1 MAAREAWPESG
12 EGTQPGMTRSVF
24 GDLTIDVDDGTAGLL
39 RLDWSGKSNHRQPDT
54 VLAPFFADVTSRAV
68 SGQRALE
75 MHFEQLEFFN
85 SSTITAIIQY
95 VKELRDRKVKLTVSF
110 DARHR
115 WQKIFFDALCIFDK
129 GDGLFTIQSV
139 ANTGAG
145 K

>member
-1 MAAREAWPESG
+1 
-12 EGTQPGMTRSVF
+12 MTRSVF
-24 GDLTIDVDDGTAGLL
+24 GDLTIEVDDATSGLL
-39 RLDWSGKSNHRQPDT
+39 RLDWRGKSNHRQPDS
-54 VLAPFFADVTSRAV
+54 VLAPFFADMTSRAI

-139 ANTGAG
+139 ANSGAA

>member
-1 MAAREAWPESG
+1 
-12 EGTQPGMTRSVF
+12 MTRSVF
-24 GDLTIDVDDGTAGLL
+24 GDLTIEVDEATAGLL

-54 VLAPFFADVTSRAV
+54 ILAPFFADMTSRAV

-75 MHFEQLEFFN
+75 MHFEHLEFFN

-110 DARHR
+110 DSRHR

-139 ANTGAG
+139 AHASSNPGAG

>member
-1 MAAREAWPESG
+1 
-12 EGTQPGMTRSVF
+12 MTRSVF
-24 GDLTIDVDDGTAGLL
+24 GDLTIDLDDATAGLL

-139 ANTGAG
+139 AHSGAG

>member
-1 MAAREAWPESG
+1 M
-12 EGTQPGMTRSVF
+12 MRSVF

>member
-1 MAAREAWPESG
+1 
-12 EGTQPGMTRSVF
+12 MTRSVF
-24 GDLTIDVDDGTAGLL
+24 GDLTIDLDDATAGLL

-139 ANTGAG
+139 ANSGAG

>member
-1 MAAREAWPESG
+1 MAS
-12 EGTQPGMTRSVF
+12 SVF
-24 GDLTIDVDDGTAGLL
+24 GDLTIDVVDDANAGVM
-39 RLDWSGKSNHRQPDT
+39 RLDWRGKSNHRQPDT

-110 DARHR
+110 DERHR

-129 GDGLFTIQSV
+129 GDGLFTIRSSSLKPP
-139 ANTGAG
+139 AG
-145 K
+145 P

>member
-1 MAAREAWPESG
+1 
-12 EGTQPGMTRSVF
+12 MTRSVF
-24 GDLTIDVDDGTAGLL
+24 GDLTIDLDDGTAGLL

-139 ANTGAG
+139 AHTGAG

>member
-1 MAAREAWPESG
+1 
-12 EGTQPGMTRSVF
+12 MTRSVF
-24 GDLTIDVDDGTAGLL
+24 GDLTIDLDDSTAGLL

-68 SGQRALE
+68 GGQRALE

-139 ANTGAG
+139 AHTGAG

>member
-1 MAAREAWPESG
+1 
-12 EGTQPGMTRSVF
+12 MTRSVF

>member
-1 MAAREAWPESG
+1 
-12 EGTQPGMTRSVF
+12 MTRSVF
-24 GDLTIDVDDGTAGLL
+24 GDLTIEVDEATAGLL

-54 VLAPFFADVTSRAV
+54 ILAPFFADMTSRAV

-110 DARHR
+110 DSRHR

-139 ANTGAG
+139 AHASSNPGAG